1 MCQYCNNNKDHQL
14 MHYDNRSSMNVYYGQ
29 YQGVMVASSLVMKGN
44 MLMMS
49 AGGNY
54 RSRSDCYY
62 EDMGLDCDGQGA
74 NRGKAACI
82 KIKYCPFCGKE
93 LNSKVFENKS
103 VQDKIDKAKE
113 ELNVLKRQLEK
124 TTLYAIFRF
133 PVDKRKANKLNE
145 IIGKQIPMG
154 LEELYNFFGAV
165 KVDVKFIAQTFT
177 PMQIVDGKLVLSTG
191 DTKYAS
197 TYPYAL
203 TDEQYM
209 RLGELSYL
217 IVDIDKLSKLRMK
230 RIHLNTK
237 ILQLYSKIDSLK
249 KKLK

>member
-1 MCQYCNNNKDHQL
+1 MCKYCNNNKDHQI
-14 MHYDNRSSMNVYYGQ
+14 MYYDNRSSMNVYYGQ

-62 EDMGLDCDGQGA
+62 EDMGVDCDGQGA

-82 KIKYCPFCGKE
+82 KINYCPFCGKKID
-93 LNSKVFENKS
+93 SKVFENKS
-103 VQDKIDKAKE
+103 VQDKIDKAKK
-113 ELNVLKRQLEK
+113 ELDVLKRQLER
-124 TTLYAIFRF
+124 TTIYAIFRF

-145 IIGKQIPMG
+145 IIEKQIPMG
-154 LEELYNFFGAV
+154 LEELYNLFGAV
-165 KVDVKFIAQTFT
+165 KVHIEFGAQTFT
-177 PMQIVDGKLVLSTG
+177 PRQIVGGKLLLSTG
-191 DTKYAS
+191 YAEYAT

-203 TDEQYM
+203 TDEQYT
-209 RLGELSYL
+209 RLEELGYL
-217 IVDIDKLSKLRMK
+217 KVNMDKLSKLQTK

-237 ILQLYSKIDSLK
+237 ISQLYCKIDSLK

>member
-1 MCQYCNNNKDHQL
+1 

-62 EDMGLDCDGQGA
+62 EDLGIDCDGQGA
-74 NRGKAACI
+74 NRGKTACI
-82 KIKYCPFCGKE
+82 KINYCPFCGKK
-93 LNSKVFENKS
+93 LDSKVFENKS

-113 ELNVLKRQLEK
+113 ELAALKAQLDR
-124 TTLYAIFRF
+124 TTVYAIFRF

-145 IIGKQIPMG
+145 IIGRQIPMG
-154 LEELYNFFGAV
+154 LEELYSFFGAV
-165 KVDVKFIAQTFT
+165 KADVKFVAQTFT
-177 PMQIVDGKLVLSTG
+177 PRQIVDGKLVLSTG
-191 DTKYAS
+191 YAEYAS

-209 RLGELSYL
+209 RLEELGYL
-217 IVDIDKLSKLRMK
+217 KVDINKLSKLQVK
-230 RIHLNTK
+230 RLNLNSK
-237 ILQLYSKIDSLK
+237 ILQLHCKIDSLK

>member
-1 MCQYCNNNKDHQL
+1 MCQYCNNDKDHQL

-62 EDMGLDCDGQGA
+62 EDMGIDCDGQGA

-93 LNSKVFENKS
+93 LNSKAFENKS
-103 VQDKIDKAKE
+103 VLDKIDKAKE
-113 ELNVLKRQLEK
+113 ELNALKRQLEK
-124 TTLYAIFRF
+124 TTVYAIFRF
-133 PVDKRKANKLNE
+133 PVDKRKVNKLNE

-154 LEELYNFFGAV
+154 LEELYSFFGAV

-177 PMQIVDGKLVLSTG
+177 PRQIVGGKLVLSTG
-191 DTKYAS
+191 YAEYAS

-209 RLGELSYL
+209 RLEELGYL
-217 IVDIDKLSKLRMK
+217 KVDIDKLSKLRMK

>member
-1 MCQYCNNNKDHQL
+1 MCQYCDNNKGHQL
-14 MHYDNRSSMNVYYGQ
+14 MDYDNRSSMKIYYGQ

-44 MLMMS
+44 MLMLS
-49 AGGNY
+49 AGGSY
-54 RSRSDCYY
+54 RSCSDCYY
-62 EDMGLDCDGQGA
+62 EDMGLDCDNEGA
-74 NRGKAACI
+74 KSGKASCL
-82 KIKYCPFCGKE
+82 KIKYCPFCGKKIE
-93 LNSKVFENKS
+93 SKVFENKS
-103 VQDKIDKAKE
+103 VQNKIDKAKE
-113 ELNVLKRQLEK
+113 ELNAIKRQLEK
-124 TTLYAIFRF
+124 TTVYAIFRF

-154 LEELYNFFGAV
+154 LEELYSFFGAV

-177 PMQIVDGKLVLSTG
+177 PRQIVDGKLVLSTG
-191 DTKYAS
+191 YAEYAS

-209 RLGELSYL
+209 RLEELGYL
-217 IVDIDKLSKLRMK
+217 KVDIDKLSKLQVK
-230 RIHLNTK
+230 RLHLNSK